1 MDKDMDAITRA
12 AVAPFLRPGEQIN
25 GVGFASNVVPM
36 FARLIPILRHFYV
49 GHHMVVGTN
58 QRLLLVPVSLTLM
71 MGVPDQVH
79 LPPKVLEFG
88 ALASATPF
96 SPTIIGHKALRLTR
110 KDSISHEIMW
120 PGTKDRVPG
129 QQGFFGSF
137 PSWLQNTLTQGGFP
151 PPPPPDPRTPEFPPP
166 PMAMHTYLMV
176 LGAVAAVFFFVMVIA
191 GMLSPIRPLAI
202 SLGVAGAG
210 IAATAFLDKKNR
222 AQLLAMPW
230 PQRVQFAQQKYAGK
244 APKSLMRWA
253 LLAGIV
259 MLPVSCVG
267 QQLAFMASTS
277 GDGPSSVK
285 TSAKPLRP
293 ATKPWSTTDT
303 EPKPSEPKPS
313 EPKPTAAVPT
323 TVAPSSLIGK
333 SVRAIWPKDLKSY
346 PGTITKV
353 YGRYIFVKLA
363 DGASLWTDVAIVIP
377 VQSPAAEPA
386 DPDCEFVGARV
397 KAPYSTD
404 RKTRYPGKIGVVYHQ
419 LVRVDFDDRD
429 VGWAECKELAK

>member
-1 MDKDMDAITRA
+1 MDGITRA
-12 AVAPFLRPGEQIN
+12 ALAPFLRPGEQIN

-36 FARLIPILRHFYV
+36 FARLIPIIRHFYV

-71 MGVPDQVH
+71 MGVPDQIH
-79 LPPKVLEFG
+79 LPPRVLEFG

-96 SPTIIGHKALRLTR
+96 SPTIIGHSALRLTR

-137 PSWLQNTLTQGGFP
+137 PGWLQNALTQGGFP
-151 PPPPPDPRTPEFPPP
+151 PPPPPDPRTPELPPP

-176 LGAVAAVFFFVMVIA
+176 LGVVAALFFFAMVAA
-191 GMLSPIRPLAI
+191 GMLGPIRPLAI
-202 SLGVAGAG
+202 SFGVAGAG
-210 IAATAFLDKKNR
+210 VAVTAFLDKKNR

-253 LLAGIV
+253 LLAGLI

-267 QQLAFMASTS
+267 QQLAFMASTH
-277 GDGPSSVK
+277 GDDPSPTK
-285 TSAKPLRP
+285 TSAKPPRTAAKPP
-293 ATKPWSTTDT
+293 ATDT
-303 EPKPSEPKPS
+303 EPKVTEPKP
-313 EPKPTAAVPT
+313 AAAPT
-323 TVAPSSLIGK
+323 TVAPASLIGK
-333 SVRAIWPKDLKSY
+333 SVRAIWPKDLKTY

-377 VQSPAAEPA
+377 AQSPAAEPT
-386 DPDCEFVGARV
+386 DPDCEFGLGARV

-404 RKTRYPGKIGVVYHQ
+404 RKTRYPGKVGVVYHQ